1 VKPILSNRAKGGEKT
16 REIRRKLNAGA
27 IIALLLAVAVSASS
41 IAPAFAA
48 TEYHETA
55 STLVRTYVE
64 VPGQPKI
71 AIFASHF
78 EPTSDHGSG
87 DTITVGFVFE
97 WAGGTMIIPFG
108 ALADSSERVSLLQEV
123 NIGFPV
129 ADNVKKVERS
139 AGEEMGTLIVHV
151 ENDDADGGFVFAGSP
166 SPLPVSFEVVTDGGG
181 GVQIFDLPA
190 GTYTVTQTYP
200 PVNET
205 LAEIFCDGTGADSVD
220 VAQGQAA
227 VTLNSTA
234 DFAYLR
240 FTNQGSAAWI
250 PERYGLPAVMV
261 LMVIG
266 TSTVFLLTRKRK
278 QSITISAVLLSVCLL
293 LAFGGC
299 AQANSD
305 KLIQLGTKGA
315 DTQIQLGTP
324 NKDLAVQFGF
334 SGNDTQST
342 SGADGNYGMQVCRIG
357 KLVIVYWN
365 SSIGGEITGNHP
377 NGKTWAEVFG
387 ISSFELPPGIIILEG
402 YGEAETETPFT
413 MNLHASYGWRATQ
426 SGTVYSAQGTI
437 IVPQWHY
444 CGSFVDT
451 PTPPRLNTL
460 CDLTFSHD

>member
-1 VKPILSNRAKGGEKT
+1 M
-16 REIRRKLNAGA
+16 
-27 IIALLLAVAVSASS
+27 ALLLAVAVSASS
-41 IAPAFAA
+41 IAPAFAV

-55 STLVRTYVE
+55 STLVRAYVE
-64 VPGQPKI
+64 APGQPKI
-71 AIFASHF
+71 AIFASHY

-87 DTITVGFVFE
+87 DAIIVSFVFS
-97 WAGGTMIIPFG
+97 WAGGQMLIPFG

-123 NIGFPV
+123 YVGFPV

-166 SPLPVSFEVVTDGGG
+166 SPLPASFEVMADGGG
-181 GVQIFDLPA
+181 GVQIFDLPD

-205 LAEIFCDGTGADSVD
+205 LAEIFDGTGAGSVD

-250 PERYGLPAVMV
+250 PESYGLPAVMV
-261 LMVIG
+261 LMTIG

-299 AQANSD
+299 AQATPG
-305 KLIQLGTKGA
+305 KLIQLGTKGV
-315 DTQIQLGTP
+315 DTQIQFGAS
-324 NKDLAVQFGF
+324 NKALVAQFGF
-334 SGNDTQST
+334 SSNDIQST
-342 SGADGNYGMQVCRIG
+342 SEADGNYGMQVCRIG

-365 SSIGGEITGNHP
+365 STIGGEITGVNN
-377 NGKTWAEVFG
+377 NGVPWSTVLGES
-387 ISSFELPPGIIILEG
+387 IELPPGIIILEG
-402 YGEAETETPFT
+402 YGEAETEPPFT
-413 MNLHASYGWRATQ
+413 MKLHASYGWNVTQ
-426 SGTVYSAQGTI
+426 SGTVYNATGTI
-437 IVPQWHY
+437 IVPEWHY
-444 CGSFVDT
+444 CGSFADT

-460 CDLTFSHD
+460 CDLTYSHD

>member
-1 VKPILSNRAKGGEKT
+1 LKPILSNRAKGGEKT
-16 REIRRKLNAGA
+16 RETRRKLSVRAVM
-27 IIALLLAVAVSASS
+27 ALLLAIAVSASS
-41 IAPAFAA
+41 IDPAFAV

-55 STLVRTYVE
+55 STLVRAYVE

-71 AIFASHF
+71 AIYASHY
-78 EPTSDHGSG
+78 ETTSDHGSG
-87 DTITVGFVFE
+87 DAITVSFIVPLPVGQ
-97 WAGGTMIIPFG
+97 MLIPVG

-123 NIGFPV
+123 YEGFPV
-129 ADNVKKVERS
+129 TDNVKKVERS

-151 ENDDADGGFVFAGSP
+151 ETEDADGGFVFAGSP
-166 SPLPVSFEVVTDGGG
+166 SPLPVRFEVVADGGG

-190 GTYTVTQTYP
+190 GTYTITQTYP

-205 LAEIFCDGTGADSVD
+205 LAEIFCDGTGAGSVD

-234 DFAYLR
+234 DFVYLR
-240 FTNQGSAAWI
+240 FTNQGSAVWI
-250 PERYGLPAVMV
+250 PERYGLTAVMV
-261 LMVIG
+261 LMAIG

-299 AQANSD
+299 ARAF
-305 KLIQLGTKGA
+305 
-315 DTQIQLGTP
+315 GTP
-324 NKDLAVQFGF
+324 YKDLVVQFGF
-334 SGNDTQST
+334 SSNDTQST
-342 SGADGNYGMQVCRIG
+342 SGADGNDGMQVCRIG

-365 SSIGGEITGNHP
+365 SPIGGEITGKNP
-377 NGKTWAEVFG
+377 NGKTWAEIFG

-402 YGEAETETPFT
+402 YGEAETEPPFT

-426 SGTVYSAQGTI
+426 SGTVYSAKGTI

-444 CGSFVDT
+444 CGSFADT

>member
-123 NIGFPV
+123 NIGFPI
-129 ADNVKKVERS
+129 ANNVKKVERS
-139 AGEEMGTLIVHV
+139 TGEEMGTLIVHV
-151 ENDDADGGFVFAGSP
+151 ENDDADGGFVFKGSP
-166 SPLPVSFEVVTDGGG
+166 SPLPASFEVVADGGG

-205 LAEIFCDGTGADSVD
+205 LAEIFCDGTGAGSVD
-220 VAQGQAA
+220 VAQGQAV

-240 FTNQGSAAWI
+240 FTNQGSAPWI
-250 PERYGLPAVMV
+250 PERYGLPVVMV
-261 LMVIG
+261 LMAIG

-278 QSITISAVLLSVCLL
+278 QSITILAVLLSVCLL
-293 LAFGGC
+293 LAFGGY
-299 AQANSD
+299 AQATPG
-305 KLIQLGTKGA
+305 KLIQSGTKGA
-315 DTQIQLGTP
+315 NTQIQFDTS
-324 NKDLAVQFGF
+324 NKDLVAQFGF
-334 SGNDTQST
+334 SGNDARST
-342 SGADGNYGMQVCRIG
+342 SGADGNYGMQVCRVG

-365 SSIGGEITGNHP
+365 SSIGGEITGVNN
-377 NGKTWAEVFG
+377 NGVPWSNVLGES
-387 ISSFELPPGIIILEG
+387 IELPPGIIILEG
-402 YGEAETETPFT
+402 YGEAETESPFT
-413 MNLHASYGWRATQ
+413 MNLHASYNWTVTQ
-426 SGTVYSAQGTI
+426 SGTLYSATGTI

-444 CGSFVDT
+444 CGSFADT

-460 CDLTFSHD
+460 CDLTYSHD